1 MFIQGELIYQCE
13 KFLWYYLKFIKHS
26 GSREYSSLW
35 AQIISVHNISY
46 PKYHN
51 YCRLRSQLK

>member
-13 KFLWYYLKFIKHS
+13 KFLCYYLMFIKHS
-26 GSREYSSLW
+26 GSCEYSSLW
-35 AQIISVHNISY
+35 AQIISVDNISY

-51 YCRLRSQLK
+51 YCKLRSQLK